1 LLELLIRVQ
10 TKPRFTAAELA
21 EEFGVSRRTML
32 RDLSALSAMGVP
44 LRSTP
49 GPGGGYSLPR
59 GGRRLSPS
67 LTVDEALALIASY
80 EALLRYPVHPF
91 STQSLSAVTKL
102 RAALPREVVAE
113 LDRLRR
119 HVFVAGPA
127 HDYEAPLL
135 GELLSA
141 ALDGTH
147 LKVTYDSIESGIT
160 ERVIF
165 PYGLYASQGYWY
177 CACFDHK
184 RGTNVP
190 MRADRFLSAEKVE
203 GFEPPQE
210 LSVRDWMNTA
220 REAFSERL
228 WVRARVTERGR
239 KSFELT
245 SLFGRITPEEDG
257 VIATSPGR
265 LADASG
271 RLPTDLRP
279 LALRAAGR
287 TCAASTGRSNPTSP
301 AEAPSARLP
310 RPARSNTCS
319 TNTALPKTRP
329 ISMPSIAR
337 IGSSELRS
345 TWRASTRDSG
355 APFAR
360 AVRTYVSCSSLM
372 TWTRIIRE

>member
-1 LLELLIRVQ
+1 LSRTARLLELLIRVQ

-91 STQSLSAVTKL
+91 STKSLSAVTKL
-102 RAALPREVVAE
+102 RAALPKDVVAQ

-119 HVFVAGPA
+119 HVLVGGPVRK
-127 HDYEAPLL
+127 YEAPLL

-141 ALDGTH
+141 ALDRAH
-147 LKVTYDSIESGIT
+147 LKVRYDSIESGIT

-177 CACFDHK
+177 CACFD
-184 RGTNVP
+184 RRRETNVP
-190 MRADRFLSAEKVE
+190 MRADRFLAAERVE
-203 GFEPPQE
+203 GFEPPPE
-210 LSVRDWMNTA
+210 LSIQGWMGAAWEAGERVRVM
-220 REAFSERL
+220 
-228 WVRARVTERGR
+228 ARVTERGR

-245 SLFGRITPEEDG
+245 SLFGSIGAQEGGGGTLEAEIPRSEIDYYASRLLSVGTEVVVDSPPELVEAIQNKARE
-257 VIATSPGR
+257 VIR
-265 LADASG
+265 LYGS
-271 RLPTDLRP
+271 
-279 LALRAAGR
+279 
-287 TCAASTGRSNPTSP
+287 RSS
-301 AEAPSARLP
+301 
-310 RPARSNTCS
+310 
-319 TNTALPKTRP
+319 
-329 ISMPSIAR
+329 
-337 IGSSELRS
+337 
-345 TWRASTRDSG
+345 
-355 APFAR
+355 
-360 AVRTYVSCSSLM
+360 
-372 TWTRIIRE
+372 

>member
-91 STQSLSAVTKL
+91 STKSLSAVTKL
-102 RAALPREVVAE
+102 RAALPKDVVAQ

-119 HVFVAGPA
+119 HVFVAGPVR
-127 HDYEAPLL
+127 DYEAPLL
-135 GELLSA
+135 DDLLSA
-141 ALDGTH
+141 ALDGAH
-147 LKVTYDSIESGIT
+147 LKVTYDSIESGVT

-177 CACFDHK
+177 CACFD
-184 RGTNVP
+184 RRREMNVP
-190 MRADRFLSAEKVE
+190 MRADRFLAAQRVE

-210 LSVRDWMNTA
+210 LAIQEWMNTA
-220 REAFSERL
+220 REVFSERL
-228 WVRARVTERGR
+228 RVRARVTERGR

-245 SLFGRITPEEDG
+245 SLFGRIMPEEDG
-257 VIATSPGR
+257 VIEVKIPRSEIDYYASRLLSVGTDVFVNSPPELVEAIKNKAREIVR
-265 LADASG
+265 LY
-271 RLPTDLRP
+271 RP
-279 LALRAAGR
+279 Q
-287 TCAASTGRSNPTSP
+287 
-301 AEAPSARLP
+301 
-310 RPARSNTCS
+310 
-319 TNTALPKTRP
+319 
-329 ISMPSIAR
+329 
-337 IGSSELRS
+337 SS
-345 TWRASTRDSG
+345 
-355 APFAR
+355 
-360 AVRTYVSCSSLM
+360 
-372 TWTRIIRE
+372 

>member
-1 LLELLIRVQ
+1 MSRTARLLELLIRVE

-32 RDLSALSAMGVP
+32 RDLGALSAMGVP

-102 RAALPREVVAE
+102 RAALPKDVVAQ
-113 LDRLRR
+113 LDTLRR
-119 HVFVAGPA
+119 HVLVAGPVR
-127 HDYEAPLL
+127 DYEAPLL

-141 ALDGTH
+141 ALDGAH
-147 LKVTYDSIESGIT
+147 LKVTYDSIESGVT

-184 RGTNVP
+184 RERNVP
-190 MRADRFLSAEKVE
+190 MRADRFLSAERVE
-203 GFEPPQE
+203 GFEVPQEE
-210 LSVRDWMNTA
+210 LSVHDWMSTA
-220 REAFSERL
+220 REAFSERVP
-228 WVRARVTERGR
+228 VRAQVTERGR

-245 SLFGRITPEEDG
+245 SLFGRIMPEEDG
-257 VIATSPGR
+257 IIEVEIPRSEIDYYASRLLSVGTDVFVESPPELVEAIENKAR
-265 LADASG
+265 EIVCLY
-271 RLPTDLRP
+271 RP
-279 LALRAAGR
+279 Q
-287 TCAASTGRSNPTSP
+287 
-301 AEAPSARLP
+301 PS
-310 RPARSNTCS
+310 
-319 TNTALPKTRP
+319 
-329 ISMPSIAR
+329 
-337 IGSSELRS
+337 
-345 TWRASTRDSG
+345 
-355 APFAR
+355 
-360 AVRTYVSCSSLM
+360 
-372 TWTRIIRE
+372 

>member
-1 LLELLIRVQ
+1 
-10 TKPRFTAAELA
+10 
-21 EEFGVSRRTML
+21 
-32 RDLSALSAMGVP
+32 
-44 LRSTP
+44 
-49 GPGGGYSLPR
+49 
-59 GGRRLSPS
+59 

-147 LKVTYDSIESGIT
+147 LKVTYDSIRSGIT

-190 MRADRFLSAEKVE
+190 MRADRFLSAERVE
-203 GFEPPQE
+203 GFEPPRE

-220 REAFSERL
+220 REAFSDRL
-228 WVRARVTERGR
+228 WVRARVTERAR

-245 SLFGRITPEEDG
+245 SLFGRITPEEGG
-257 VIATSPGR
+257 VIEVEIPLSEIDYYASRLLSVGTDIRVDSPHELVEAIENKAREIVHLYRPQTS
-265 LADASG
+265 
-271 RLPTDLRP
+271 
-279 LALRAAGR
+279 
-287 TCAASTGRSNPTSP
+287 
-301 AEAPSARLP
+301 
-310 RPARSNTCS
+310 
-319 TNTALPKTRP
+319 
-329 ISMPSIAR
+329 
-337 IGSSELRS
+337 
-345 TWRASTRDSG
+345 
-355 APFAR
+355 
-360 AVRTYVSCSSLM
+360 
-372 TWTRIIRE
+372 

>member
-1 LLELLIRVQ
+1 MVTASVTYLGGSEENLSRTARLLELLIRVQ
-10 TKPRFTAAELA
+10 TKPHFTAAELA

-32 RDLSALSAMGVP
+32 RDLGALSAMGVP

-127 HDYEAPLL
+127 HNYEAPLL

-147 LKVTYDSIESGIT
+147 LKVTYDSIRSGIT

-177 CACFDHK
+177 CACFDHR
-184 RGTNVP
+184 RGGNAP
-190 MRADRFLSAEKVE
+190 MRADRFLSAERVG
-203 GFEPPQE
+203 GFEVPPELSIQEWMSAAPQE
-210 LSVRDWMNTA
+210 A
-220 REAFSERL
+220 AGGERMR
-228 WVRARVTERGR
+228 VRARVTERG
-239 KSFELT
+239 
-245 SLFGRITPEEDG
+245 GR
-257 VIATSPGR
+257 ASSSSPSSEG
-265 LADASG
+265 SS
-271 RLPTDLRP
+271 PT
-279 LALRAAGR
+279 RAASSR
-287 TCAASTGRSNPTSP
+287 RRSR
-301 AEAPSARLP
+301 AR
-310 RPARSNTCS
+310 R
-319 TNTALPKTRP
+319 
-329 ISMPSIAR
+329 
-337 IGSSELRS
+337 
-345 TWRASTRDSG
+345 
-355 APFAR
+355 
-360 AVRTYVSCSSLM
+360 
-372 TWTRIIRE
+372 